1 MMEYVLFG
9 DTEIEAFKLEEHL
22 KNFTVL
28 DSDESL
34 KSPLKEEFEVKQDVF
49 QS

>member
-22 KNFTVL
+22 KNLTAL
-28 DSDESL
+28 DSDKSL
-34 KSPLKEEFEVKQDVF
+34 KSPLKEEFEVRQDLF
-49 QS
+49 QW